1 MNKTVGFG
9 QAFKNFWK
17 NYANFK
23 GRARRSEYW
32 WMALWNFIF
41 SLPAI
46 VLIAIGYMF
55 LIAGFISDPEDPEVA
70 PVAIGLIILFVAGI
84 YGLIYFF
91 ATVVA
96 NLSLMV
102 RRFHDTGRGTALPI
116 ILYIIAWVMSFF
128 IQIYSSYFV
137 QEEVGLGTLIVI
149 FIGSIIILAIAIY
162 TIVIACLDSKRGR
175 NPYGESKKYPSAQYG
190 DESKVTVL

>member
-1 MNKTVGFG
+1 MTPSTTFG
-9 QAFKNFWK
+9 EAFKSYWK
-17 NYANFK
+17 NYFNFK

-32 WMALWNFIF
+32 WMMLWNFIF

-46 VLIAIGYMF
+46 VLMAIGYMF
-55 LIAGFISDPEDPEVA
+55 MIVGAISDPDDPNLA
-70 PVAIGLIILFVAGI
+70 PMAIGLIILFIAGI

-91 ATVVA
+91 ATVVP

-128 IQIYSSYFV
+128 IQIYSSYFG

-149 FIGSIIILAIAIY
+149 FIGGIINLAIAIY
-162 TIVIACLDSKRGR
+162 TIVIACLDSKKGR
-175 NPYGESKKYPSAQYG
+175 NKYGESTKYPSAQYG
-190 DESKVTVL
+190 DDSKLSIF